1 MIAFVRELG
10 ILASIMSILRM
21 RTKSGL
27 AVLAALILA
36 IAGSAWSAPR
46 LTLAENVFDFGFAP
60 QNATISHKFWL
71 ISSGEDTLKILKVV
85 PG

>member
-1 MIAFVRELG
+1 MNTFSKMLRVFLAFSAAFVCLF
-10 ILASIMSILRM
+10 
-21 RTKSGL
+21 
-27 AVLAALILA
+27 AAA
-36 IAGSAWSAPR
+36 YGAPR
-46 LTLAENVFDFGFAP
+46 LTMPETVFDFGFAP